1 DNWHNHH
8 KTRGKRKPY
17 HKKIYTDCMQG
28 GNKNL
33 AVRLDMGNFFWGSE
47 CCLCKTGIIDVVD
60 NASNNDLVCTKTLVK
75 NCLVLI
81 DSTPY
86 RQWYKSHYALRLGY
100 KKEAKLTTEEE
111 GILNKQTNKQTKS
124 QRKDEREK
132 NAHISNFLEEQF
144 RQGKLLACFASR
156 PDQCGHPDGCALE

>member
-1 DNWHNHH
+1 
-8 KTRGKRKPY
+8 
-17 HKKIYTDCMQG
+17 MQG
-28 GNKNL
+28 GNKNR
-33 AVRLDMGNFFWGSE
+33 AFRLDMGNFFWGSE

-60 NASNNDLVCTKTLVK
+60 NAANNDLVCTKTLVE

-111 GILNKQTNKQTKS
+111 DILNKQANKKS
-124 QRKDEREK
+124 KKIQKKWDEREK
-132 NAHISNFLEEQF
+132 NAQVSNFLEEQF
-144 RQGKLLACFASR
+144 
-156 PDQCGHPDGCALE
+156 